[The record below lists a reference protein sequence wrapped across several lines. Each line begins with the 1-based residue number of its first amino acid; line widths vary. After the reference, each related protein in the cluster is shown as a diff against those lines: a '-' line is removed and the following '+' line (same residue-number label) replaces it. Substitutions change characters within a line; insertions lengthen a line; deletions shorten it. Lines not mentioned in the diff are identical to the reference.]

1 MFSTVE
7 SELLAQLLPRA
18 FLPSLPSTLREK
30 RVSLFPPPSHPASPP
45 LLANPL
51 SYLYSLRGR
60 FQIRRREGGE
70 RGAELII

>member
-30 RVSLFPPPSHPASPP
+30 RLSLPSPSHPASPP